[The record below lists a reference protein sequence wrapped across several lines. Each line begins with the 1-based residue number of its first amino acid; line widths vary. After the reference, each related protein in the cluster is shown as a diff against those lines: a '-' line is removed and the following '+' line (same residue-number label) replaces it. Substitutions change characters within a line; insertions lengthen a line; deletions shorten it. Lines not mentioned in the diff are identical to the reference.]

1 MTRKQALTKLL
12 ALGPLTVGQMA
23 QIMGG
28 YRKSVYRAKASLM
41 DAGAIKTNGVIRCP
55 VSRRKTHTWG
65 IYE

>member
-1 MTRKQALTKLL
+1 MTRKEALTKLL

-41 DAGAIKTNGVIRCP
+41 DAGEIKTDGVIRCP
-55 VSRRKTHTWG
+55 VSGKKTHLWT
-65 IYE
+65 I

>member
-12 ALGPLTVGQMA
+12 QLGPLTVGQMA

-41 DAGAIKTNGVIRCP
+41 DAGAIKTDGVIRCP
-55 VSRRKTHTWG
+55 VSGKKAHLWT
-65 IYE
+65 I